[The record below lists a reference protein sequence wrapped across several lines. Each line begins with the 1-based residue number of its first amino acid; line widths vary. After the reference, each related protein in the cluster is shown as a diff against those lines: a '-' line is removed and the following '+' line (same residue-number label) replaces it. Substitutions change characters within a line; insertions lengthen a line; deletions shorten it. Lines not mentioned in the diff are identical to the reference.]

1 MHHSD
6 HPLSSAIEQL
16 QSLNPN
22 DPATL
27 AELAALSAARDCID
41 ELLRT
46 CVAELRADPE
56 NAASWPAIAAALRSS
71 SASAAQQ
78 PTSTKPPAATAA
90 WLANATADGQILSFW
105 QAFAELFAWDFLPV
119 DFLHALY
126 ADWMSQE
133 FPTDTHLL
141 KKAFTRRIKAV
152 ATASGEWLYTRS
164 RPGSM
169 MNAPEPLCARVPGW
183 TRNRSD
189 VAQYGLRRSK
199 SATITR

>member
-1 MHHSD
+1 ME
-6 HPLSSAIEQL
+6 LNN
-16 QSLNPN
+16 LNPN

-46 CVAELRADPE
+46 CVAELRADPL
-56 NAASWPAIAAALRSS
+56 NATSWPAIAAALSS
-71 SASAAQQ
+71 ASASAAQKRDGA
-78 PTSTKPPAATAA
+78 KPPAAAAA
-90 WLANATADGQILSFW
+90 WLANSTADGQILAFW
-105 QAFAELFAWDFLPV
+105 QAFAELFRWDFLPV

-126 ADWMSQE
+126 ADWMSE
-133 FPTDTHLL
+133 GFPTDTPLL
-141 KKAFTRRIKAV
+141 KKAFTRRIKTV

-169 MNAPEPLCARVPGW
+169 MDAAEPLTARVTGW

-189 VAQYGLRRSK
+189 DAQYGLRRSK